1 MIDPQAITHDIVA
14 ETFCDAFRRRVGS
27 GPNKV
32 RLDDLSDFVAIDV
45 RTLKAW
51 RDGQS
56 SPQIHMLLKLAAY
69 FGPAF
74 MSEILCPAGQ
84 GGVDV
89 LEPVDLAPQETA
101 TDLATTTAEL
111 LQRLRDGKFCH
122 IDRAVMG
129 PKLIDLGREL
139 EAQGRA
145 MLIRHESE
153 KAA

>member
-1 MIDPQAITHDIVA
+1 MITHDVVA
-14 ETFCDAFRRRVGS
+14 ENFCDVFRRRVGNA
-27 GPNKV
+27 PRKI
-32 RLDDLSDFVAIDV
+32 RFDELSDAVEIDV
-45 RTLKAW
+45 RSLKAW

-56 SPQIHMLLKLAAY
+56 SPQFHNILKLAAY
-69 FGPAF
+69 FGPSF
-74 MSEILCPAGQ
+74 MSEIIHPAGQ